1 MNKIHKTKW
10 NANTQSWVACSE
22 LTAINNKK
30 GKSRNIKL
38 LLATF
43 ALCGISNTAV
53 AASCGPYSNDVID
66 AALPCVSHP
75 ASNTSFSANGG
86 LLLVGNSATINKN
99 FYTANNDIVIG
110 SETDRKTYTNIGSTI
125 SGGGWDNALR
135 KYTTITMGN
144 LDLYLDGSLAG
155 GNSYAG
161 AGAGNTGA
169 LYIENFKLDID
180 KVNNGDINGLI
191 AGLPY
196 NTANP
201 NGVGLKNYV
210 HIGNNYNFKAIKADV
225 SNTNPVTG
233 IRAIQNNDGRNGT
246 GLGPQSIVT
255 IDGKYSAD
263 INAAYGLG
271 VYVSGKWDDNPA
283 MPTVNL
289 NDTDIK
295 LTNSG
300 NAFKIGKKKDTG
312 FIGMYKG
319 HDGWGAGQINIK
331 PNGTVIIDTTEAN
344 GQAISILYDDSV
356 LDASK
361 AKLFNVKSKN
371 EALVVGNDIKY
382 SLMDSTKEIKVSI
395 NNALFEAPV
404 DNSSSLLKVDRNQKN
419 ITLDF
424 SSDDASALTAAKDGY
439 LFESD
444 KNSNAV
450 FSFSGNDHT
459 KSVMTGAST
468 QADDSTTVVNVN
480 QATWKLG
487 NDDGSTGKLLSTLT
501 ELNLNNNAVLD
512 AAIANGNANFSIV
525 GNVNAT
531 NSTLSLDNTNHDQYN
546 DVLTIDGDYSGSN
559 SLVKMNTSWD
569 AVGDEHGA
577 NSASDLLHITGTAT
591 GSTAVIPI
599 GTDGTESIIDG
610 SVQQIASLLNTLP
623 VVTVDKS
630 GANVFSGTAKTT
642 GATEVQLAKR
652 TDGNGDVYYW
662 TMNAKPVDP
671 VDPPVDPVDP
681 PVDPVDPPVDP
692 VDPPVDPVDPPVDP
706 VDPPVDPVD
715 PPVDPAIYS
724 PTVPAYIQ
732 MPRANMELGYATLGT
747 LHERRGENQTLAW
760 DECGSCG
767 SDTNGQTWARIFG
780 KKLKQ
785 DGKNRLNMDTDMYGF
800 QIGHDFSVNR
810 NDKGGHRLTG
820 GYLAYGHSETD
831 FSDKYRAVGGLIS
844 TDKHTGKGKTESVS
858 LGLTNTYYTE
868 NGSYLDLVGQL
879 SYLRNK
885 YESRDDVKV
894 KQNGWG
900 AALSAEIGRPLAIT
914 EHSPGEAGWLIE
926 PQAQLIYQ
934 YVDLKNFN
942 DGVRKVNQGGQHGL
956 RGRIGVRAAH
966 NSEGK
971 NQQTKTLYAV
981 ANIWHDFINPKA
993 VNIGKDSIKEKYAS
1007 TWGEIGLGIQ
1017 LPVAKHSY
1025 LYGDARYEHGFG
1037 STKHE
1042 GYRGTVGFK
1051 HTWK

>member
-692 VDPPVDPVDPPVDP
+692 
-706 VDPPVDPVD
+706 
-715 PPVDPAIYS
+715 AIYS

>member
-1 MNKIHKTKW
+1 MIP
-10 NANTQSWVACSE
+10 QQLSM
-22 LTAINNKK
+22 L
-30 GKSRNIKL
+30 IK
-38 LLATF
+38 
-43 ALCGISNTAV
+43 
-53 AASCGPYSNDVID
+53 
-66 AALPCVSHP
+66 
-75 ASNTSFSANGG
+75 
-86 LLLVGNSATINKN
+86 
-99 FYTANNDIVIG
+99 
-110 SETDRKTYTNIGSTI
+110 
-125 SGGGWDNALR
+125 
-135 KYTTITMGN
+135 
-144 LDLYLDGSLAG
+144 
-155 GNSYAG
+155 
-161 AGAGNTGA
+161 
-169 LYIENFKLDID
+169 
-180 KVNNGDINGLI
+180 
-191 AGLPY
+191 
-196 NTANP
+196 
-201 NGVGLKNYV
+201 
-210 HIGNNYNFKAIKADV
+210 
-225 SNTNPVTG
+225 
-233 IRAIQNNDGRNGT
+233 
-246 GLGPQSIVT
+246 
-255 IDGKYSAD
+255 
-263 INAAYGLG
+263 
-271 VYVSGKWDDNPA
+271 
-283 MPTVNL
+283 
-289 NDTDIK
+289 
-295 LTNSG
+295 
-300 NAFKIGKKKDTG
+300 
-312 FIGMYKG
+312 
-319 HDGWGAGQINIK
+319 
-331 PNGTVIIDTTEAN
+331 
-344 GQAISILYDDSV
+344 
-356 LDASK
+356 
-361 AKLFNVKSKN
+361 
-371 EALVVGNDIKY
+371 
-382 SLMDSTKEIKVSI
+382 
-395 NNALFEAPV
+395 
-404 DNSSSLLKVDRNQKN
+404 
-419 ITLDF
+419 
-424 SSDDASALTAAKDGY
+424 
-439 LFESD
+439 
-444 KNSNAV
+444 
-450 FSFSGNDHT
+450 
-459 KSVMTGAST
+459 
-468 QADDSTTVVNVN
+468 
-480 QATWKLG
+480 ATWKLG

-662 TMNAKPVDP
+662 TMNAK
-671 VDPPVDPVDP
+671 
-681 PVDPVDPPVDP
+681 
-692 VDPPVDPVDPPVDP
+692 
-706 VDPPVDPVD
+706 PVDPVD

>member
-531 NSTLSLDNTNHDQYN
+531 NSTLSLNNTNHDQYN

-662 TMNAKPVDP
+662 TMNAK
-671 VDPPVDPVDP
+671 
-681 PVDPVDPPVDP
+681 
-692 VDPPVDPVDPPVDP
+692 
-706 VDPPVDPVD
+706 PVDPVD

>member
-671 VDPPVDPVDP
+671 VDPPVDP
-681 PVDPVDPPVDP
+681 
-692 VDPPVDPVDPPVDP
+692 
-706 VDPPVDPVD
+706 
-715 PPVDPAIYS
+715 AIYS

>member
-671 VDPPVDPVDP
+671 VDPPVDP
-681 PVDPVDPPVDP
+681 
-692 VDPPVDPVDPPVDP
+692 
-706 VDPPVDPVD
+706 
-715 PPVDPAIYS
+715 AIYS

-914 EHSPGEAGWLIE
+914 EHSPGEAGWLID

>member
-1 MNKIHKTKW
+1 M
-10 NANTQSWVACSE
+10 
-22 LTAINNKK
+22 
-30 GKSRNIKL
+30 
-38 LLATF
+38 
-43 ALCGISNTAV
+43 
-53 AASCGPYSNDVID
+53 
-66 AALPCVSHP
+66 
-75 ASNTSFSANGG
+75 
-86 LLLVGNSATINKN
+86 
-99 FYTANNDIVIG
+99 
-110 SETDRKTYTNIGSTI
+110 
-125 SGGGWDNALR
+125 
-135 KYTTITMGN
+135 
-144 LDLYLDGSLAG
+144 
-155 GNSYAG
+155 
-161 AGAGNTGA
+161 
-169 LYIENFKLDID
+169 
-180 KVNNGDINGLI
+180 
-191 AGLPY
+191 
-196 NTANP
+196 
-201 NGVGLKNYV
+201 
-210 HIGNNYNFKAIKADV
+210 
-225 SNTNPVTG
+225 
-233 IRAIQNNDGRNGT
+233 
-246 GLGPQSIVT
+246 
-255 IDGKYSAD
+255 
-263 INAAYGLG
+263 
-271 VYVSGKWDDNPA
+271 
-283 MPTVNL
+283 
-289 NDTDIK
+289 
-295 LTNSG
+295 
-300 NAFKIGKKKDTG
+300 
-312 FIGMYKG
+312 
-319 HDGWGAGQINIK
+319 
-331 PNGTVIIDTTEAN
+331 
-344 GQAISILYDDSV
+344 
-356 LDASK
+356 
-361 AKLFNVKSKN
+361 
-371 EALVVGNDIKY
+371 GNDIKY

-662 TMNAKPVDP
+662 TMNAK
-671 VDPPVDPVDP
+671 